1 MNKSRDKLAR
11 EWALNFYDDATMT
24 THQHVEAALEFILEN
39 TEGKVQGRHEE
50 VVLPFASV
58 ADTSD
63 HAQLP
68 RLANSQDAGLDLYVS
83 REVVIQPG
91 EFVDVPCGL
100 AAQLPP
106 MSWGLLTGR
115 SSTFRKH
122 RLLVINGVIDEGYRG
137 ELFAGVVNLD
147 NEPVVVQQGQRLA
160 QLIVIPRMANFAPK
174 LVGSLDEGER
184 GDQGF
189 GSSGN

>member
-1 MNKSRDKLAR
+1 MNKTREQLAR
-11 EWALNFYDDATMT
+11 EWALNFHSDAAMT
-24 THQHVEAALEFILEN
+24 TYQHVEAALEFILEN
-39 TEGKVQGRHEE
+39 TEDKTQQQHPQG
-50 VVLPFASV
+50 VLPFANV
-58 ADTSD
+58 ADMGGR
-63 HAQLP
+63 AQLP
-68 RLANSQDAGLDLYVS
+68 LLANSQDAGLDLYVS

-147 NEPVVVQQGQRLA
+147 HKPVVVQQGQRLA
-160 QLIVIPRMANFAPK
+160 QLIVIPRMANFTPK
-174 LVGSLDEGER
+174 LVESLDEGER
-184 GDQGF
+184 GVCGF